1 MEAAGDANGQYE
13 YAPAPDP
20 NTLPSLQHQT
30 EPAQHPAAASE
41 PAKPKRAHVQAACV
55 FCKGRKMRCDG
66 AKPACANCVNRKL
79 ACEYPEPPA
88 RARAPRASN
97 GSPTPAKRKP
107 PQQQQQP
114 PSPDKAML
122 PIQYYAQHPPNG
134 APPPPPMYYYPMPG
148 MAPDG
153 APLPPHM
160 AHPYYMH
167 PHHQPPP
174 PPPQPARQRA
184 KRAAS
189 EMEGD
194 DDGAGADGDY
204 AAHASAAN
212 GGGGGGKK
220 RTGKRATMA
229 CHSCRSRKLKC
240 DESMPAC
247 SQCQRRNLPC
257 AYDDQVRRRGPSKR
271 KRSNDPDGPSPEP
284 QPAPHAHAHTHPLG
298 VIPIPGPDGT
308 KFMQMVDQNGVP
320 VHYMVSIDPNTQQMV
335 PMHAPPGMHLG
346 AGEDGENGGEGSPH
360 TTNGL
365 SPHTQDGDDLADQH
379 PAQPPVIWS

>member
-1 MEAAGDANGQYE
+1 MEANGDADGQYE
-13 YAPAPDP
+13 YPPQPDP
-20 NTLPSLQHQT
+20 NTLPSLHHQT

-41 PAKPKRAHVQAACV
+41 PAKPKRAHVQAACI

-66 AKPACANCVNRKL
+66 AKPSCANCVNRKL

-97 GSPTPAKRKP
+97 GSPTPSKRK
-107 PQQQQQP
+107 QQQQQP
-114 PSPDKAML
+114 QQQRPPPDAPML
-122 PIQYYAQHPPNG
+122 PVQYYPPRQNG
-134 APPPPPMYYYPMPG
+134 APPHPIYYYPIG
-148 MAPDG
+148 HDG
-153 APLPPHM
+153 NPLPPHL
-160 AHPYYMH
+160 AHPYYHM
-167 PHHQPPP
+167 PQP
-174 PPPQPARQRA
+174 PPPQPPRQRG

-189 EMEGD
+189 EMEGE
-194 DDGAGADGDY
+194 DDGGAADGDY
-204 AAHASAAN
+204 NAHASTASN
-212 GGGGGGKK
+212 GSAGAKK

-271 KRSNDPDGPSPEP
+271 KRSNEADGPSPEP
-284 QPAPHAHAHTHPLG
+284 QPAPPHAHTHPLG

-320 VHYMVSIDPNTQQMV
+320 VHYMVTIDPNTQQIV
-335 PMHAPPGMHLG
+335 PVHAPDMHLAG
-346 AGEDGENGGEGSPH
+346 GEDAENGGGDGSPH

-365 SPHTQDGDDLADQH
+365 SPHTQDGDDLAEQH
-379 PAQPPVIWS
+379 PAAPPVIWS